1 MKRRLDPKIRLK
13 RVRHPVHGV
22 VGDDRNGAFI
32 LRGPLGRDL
41 FVMVSD
47 GLGWDHLSA
56 SLVRKELEE
65 PPAWVEMC
73 WLKDQF
79 FEPEETVIQYHPPQ
93 SQYVNFSECLHLWR
107 PQEGTVPM
115 PPLMLV

>member
-13 RVRHPVHGV
+13 RVKHPMHNVM
-22 VGDDRNGAFI
+22 GDDSNGAFV

-47 GLGWDHLSA
+47 GLGWDHVSA
-56 SLVRKELEE
+56 SLVQKELTE
-65 PPAWVEMC
+65 PPSWEEMC

-79 FEPEETVIQYHPPQ
+79 FEPEETVIQYHPPK

-107 PQEGTVPM
+107 PQDQTIPM
-115 PPLMLV
+115 PPLVLV